1 MRSLIAAAALTAL
14 LVGCGSG
21 SVSPSTRS
29 TTQARTNKPVTPASE
44 RSSKAPAP
52 TPPSP
57 QAAITAETEN
67 RLALVDLGAGPSPK
81 VVRKVALPQDPEFVA
96 ASARRVIVSS
106 PRAGAVTL
114 LKASTLRRV
123 KVLRGFGAP
132 HIAELS
138 ADDRYA
144 YVTDDAR
151 GQLDVVSLR
160 ASRVVAR
167 VAVGAEAHHMAVS
180 PDGRQLWIALS
191 ESAQTI
197 VIVDVSDPK
206 RPNVVGHF
214 EPGFAVHDLRF
225 TPNGRRVWMTAADG
239 VRVSVFDAVTHDL
252 AFTVP
257 GGAGPQHVAFAGH
270 RAYIASG
277 YGSQLETVSVS
288 SGKVMKRV
296 SVPYGSFNLDARG
309 SFVVTSSLS
318 RGVAS
323 VYDHRLHLE
332 RTLRIAPEARDVAIL
347 PPAQ

>member
-1 MRSLIAAAALTAL
+1 MRVFLAASLSAL

-21 SVSPSTRS
+21 SAGPPTHS
-29 TTQARTNKPVTPASE
+29 TTQARTNKPVTLASE
-44 RSSKAPAP
+44 RASKAPAP
-52 TPPSP
+52 KPAPP
-57 QAAITAETEN
+57 QAVITAETEN
-67 RLALVDLGAGPSPK
+67 RLALIDLGAGQSPK
-81 VVRKVALPQDPEFVA
+81 VVGKVASPRDPEFVA
-96 ASARRVIVSS
+96 AGAHRLIVTS
-106 PRAGAVTL
+106 PAAGAVTVL
-114 LKASTLRRV
+114 QRPTLRRV

-132 HIAELS
+132 HIAEIS
-138 ADDRYA
+138 ADGRYA

-180 PDGRQLWIALS
+180 ADGRQLWIALS

-197 VIVDVSDPK
+197 VIVDVSDPT
-206 RPNVVGHF
+206 RPRVVGHL

-225 TPNGRRVWMTAADG
+225 SPDGKRVWMTGADG
-239 VRVSVFDAVTHDL
+239 DRVSVFDAATHKL

-257 GGAGPQHVAFAGH
+257 GGTGPQHVAFARD

-277 YGSQLETVSVS
+277 YGSQLEAVSVS
-288 SGKVMKRV
+288 SGTVTKRV
-296 SVPYGSFNLDARG
+296 SAPYASFNLDARG
-309 SFVVTSSLS
+309 PFVVTSSLS

-323 VYDHRLHLE
+323 VYDHQLHLE